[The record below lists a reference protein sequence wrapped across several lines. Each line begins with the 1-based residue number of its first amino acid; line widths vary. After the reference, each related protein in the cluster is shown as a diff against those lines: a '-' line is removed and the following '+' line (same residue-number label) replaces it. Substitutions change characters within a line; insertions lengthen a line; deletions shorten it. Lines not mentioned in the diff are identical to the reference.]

1 MRMLTKFKLYSCN
14 IYFKCIS
21 YCRCLGDR
29 DGLILRFLLTSILAA
44 RDLLKP
50 KRTGIYLGCYT
61 ISSLQATTLITSPI
75 IVYSLVLYSL
85 VDISMAFESV

>member
-1 MRMLTKFKLYSCN
+1 MLTKFKLYSCN
-14 IYFKCIS
+14 IYFKYIS

-50 KRTGIYLGCYT
+50 KRTWYILGLLHNFLSPDHYT
-61 ISSLQATTLITSPI
+61 DNKSH
-75 IVYSLVLYSL
+75 YSL
-85 VDISMAFESV
+85 